1 MYEVSGKLVSVA
13 MGIIQA
19 GIELFALPEA
29 RCLFSF
35 WLSDKAYSLAFLT
48 ILVKLISTLKGL
60 VEPRQS
66 AFFRDFLYL
75 LPSGSKRRMSRCA
88 LEESL
93 ITSGT
98 C

>member
-13 MGIIQA
+13 VGIIQS
-19 GIELFALPEA
+19 GIELFALIEA
-29 RCLFSF
+29 RCPFSF

-48 ILVKLISTLKGL
+48 ILVKLISTLNGL

-66 AFFRDFLYL
+66 AFFRDF
-75 LPSGSKRRMSRCA
+75 CA
-88 LEESL
+88 CFHQEASCGCADVPLWESL